1 MFYFDDFMEILNF
14 EIHLNQITKLNVPQ
28 NQNKDLKEAEELRGA
43 AEEVKVSSDPLL
55 I

>member
-14 EIHLNQITKLNVPQ
+14 ELNVPQ
-28 NQNKDLKEAEELRGA
+28 NQNKELKEAEELHGA